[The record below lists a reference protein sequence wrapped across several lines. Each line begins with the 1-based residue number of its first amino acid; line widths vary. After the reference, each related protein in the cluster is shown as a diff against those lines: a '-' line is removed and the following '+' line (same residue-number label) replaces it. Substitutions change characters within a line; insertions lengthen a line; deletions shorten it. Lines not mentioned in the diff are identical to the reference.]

1 MVRILLVDDHEM
13 VRDALA
19 GVLSADPDIEVVA
32 QADAAEGALEEMRKT
47 PVDIV
52 VLDVRLAGMSGI
64 EASSLITK
72 KYPEVGVLI
81 LTSYP
86 DDQAMVSAF
95 AAGALGFVNKG
106 SSHSLLREAIRSVA
120 KGGTFIDPTLGA
132 QLVALATKG
141 VEPRGPYGLTRQE
154 MRVLSFMPRGFSNQE
169 IAESLGL
176 SKETVKTHV
185 RGVLRKLE
193 VNNRAQAAMIA
204 VREGMA

>member
-19 GVLSADPDIEVVA
+19 DVLSADPDIEVVA
-32 QADAAEGALEEMRKT
+32 QADTAEEALQRLRKT

-86 DDQAMVSAF
+86 DEQAMVSAF
-95 AAGALGFVNKG
+95 AAGALGFINKE

-132 QLVALATKG
+132 QLVALATHGLDPK
-141 VEPRGPYGLTRQE
+141 GPYGLTRQE
-154 MRVLSFMPRGFSNQE
+154 ARVLNFFPQGLSNRE
-169 IAESLGL
+169 IAERLGL
-176 SKETVKTHV
+176 SRETVKTHV
-185 RGVLRKLE
+185 RSVLRKLE